1 MKTTGLS
8 LEQAPPIVIPF
19 KFFLTAS
26 LFVFAVG
33 LVLVVG
39 ADKVFLSRWSPLAL
53 AITHLV
59 TLGFLA
65 QVMTGAMI
73 QLLPVLAGSPIPAVV
88 TTSRIIHLMLLG
100 GTLLLAL
107 GFFHTDQLLIETG
120 ATLSGGAIMLFLA
133 AVMVSLIRSGRR
145 HDNAISFGLGWLAI
159 IPTVAIGI
167 YMVLGLGGLV
177 AVGDMPRLV
186 AVHLSWGLLGW
197 VGTVLFSTVFQ
208 LLPIFYITDEISPGS
223 RDFYVALIM
232 LLLMLYSLAY
242 FWNIESLEISLP
254 IILALF
260 LFLSF
265 KLFQSIRSRQR
276 KIVDVTLLF
285 LWSGLASLLLA
296 ALAWIHGDNDLLVAV
311 FLLGGVCMTMPI
323 GIIYKVIPF
332 LCWFHLQSLQVK
344 QGRIS
349 SRLPSMKH
357 YISDKDA
364 KRHYLLHI
372 TAILLMAA
380 AAMMPTLFARL
391 SGLLFSLAS
400 LYFLRNLLFA
410 LLRYRAQQKALAV
423 EQ

>member
-265 KLFQSIRSRQR
+265 KLFQSIRSRRR

-380 AAMMPTLFARL
+380 AAMMPT
-391 SGLLFSLAS
+391 
-400 LYFLRNLLFA
+400 
-410 LLRYRAQQKALAV
+410 
-423 EQ
+423 

>member
-265 KLFQSIRSRQR
+265 KLFQSIRSRRR

>member
-8 LEQAPPIVIPF
+8 LEQAPPITIPF

-26 LFVFAVG
+26 LFVLAVG
-33 LVLVVG
+33 LVLAVG
-39 ADKVFLSRWSPLAL
+39 ADKVFLTRWSPLAL
-53 AITHLV
+53 GITHLV

-100 GTLLLAL
+100 GTLLLVL
-107 GFFHTDQLLIETG
+107 GFFHGDPPLIKTG
-120 ATLSGGAIMLFLA
+120 ATLSVGAIALFLA
-133 AVMVSLIRSGRR
+133 AVTVSLIRSGRL
-145 HDNAISFGLGWLAI
+145 HDNAVSFGMGWLAI
-159 IPTVAIGI
+159 IPTLAIGI
-167 YMVLGLGGLV
+167 YMVLGLDGRV
-177 AVGDMPRLV
+177 AIGDVSRLV

-208 LLPIFYITDEISPGS
+208 LLPIFYITEELSPGS
-223 RDFYVALIM
+223 RDLYVALVM
-232 LLLMLYSLAY
+232 LLLLLYSLGY
-242 FWNIESLEISLP
+242 LLNIEILEISLAVIP
-254 IILALF
+254 GVF
-260 LFLSF
+260 LFLSYR
-265 KLFQSIRSRQR
+265 LFRSIRSRRR

-285 LWSGLASLLLA
+285 LWSGLAFLLSA
-296 ALAWIHGDNDLLVAV
+296 ALAWIHGENELLVAV
-311 FLLGGVCMTMPI
+311 FLLAGVCITMPI

-332 LCWFHLQSLQVK
+332 LCWFHLQGLQVK
-344 QGRIS
+344 QGRRS

-357 YISDKDA
+357 YISDRDA
-364 KRHYLLHI
+364 RRHYILHM

-380 AAMMPTLFARL
+380 ATLMPALFARL
-391 SGLLFSLAS
+391 SGLFFSLAS

-410 LLRYRAQQKALAV
+410 LLRYRAQQNALTV